1 MLSKNTSISS
11 QIIRLMAL
19 IAVVTGIVVFIIGLN
34 ARFYLT
40 EKEELQERDYL
51 ALKIKDELHVKNDVG
66 IIASVELAELEEL
79 HLALTNK
86 DRQSVHSIIKKMA
99 DSFKN
104 KTNYQ
109 GIRIHIVTP
118 DLKSFSHSWDAKKFG
133 DDLSMLSNYVNAK
146 NTKQIQSSW
155 AVQHSGFV
163 LATVV
168 PIITA
173 QGEFLGLVNLSQG
186 VGSISRDFEKEGIKF
201 IQLLDASTA
210 SNHPVLSKMEKVGE
224 YFMSNDKSFSDDVKK
239 FAKSLDLNELIKKEK
254 LFIGDYFAVALPVL
268 DNTGKRVGYNI
279 LGVPK
284 EKVEDKIFETLKIS
298 RSFIALI
305 IVIFIVTSLVI
316 YAGLKRLI
324 VSPLRTLKEDISY
337 IAQHKDLQKP
347 LHVNCSNEVSLIAQ
361 ATSELLNSFAL
372 SLKEVKQ
379 SSFENI
385 ALSHELFA
393 TSSSIGEN
401 ALKESSLV
409 QDASSKGKGITNDLN
424 EAMHIMNQT
433 QSDIMEA
440 AKALEASHAKLASLV
455 GDIENTANEESEI
468 AHKLTELS
476 NQTNEVRGILG
487 VIADI
492 ADQTNLLALNAAIE
506 AARAGEHGRGF
517 AVVADEVRKL
527 AERTQ
532 KSLGEINVTINVI
545 VQGISNSA
553 DSMNQN
559 AASMQELVEDS
570 QEVQK
575 AINGVAH
582 TMENANQTNQSMV
595 KISSANTKQT
605 QSILQAIEEIHKL
618 SSENTRSVEEIAQA
632 SKYLTGRAEALGNT
646 IDRFKL

>member
-1 MLSKNTSISS
+1 MFSKSTTISS
-11 QIIRLMAL
+11 QIIRLMAVV
-19 IAVVTGIVVFIIGLN
+19 AVITGIIVLVIGLN
-34 ARFYLT
+34 ARSYLT
-40 EKEELQERDYL
+40 AKEENQERDYL
-51 ALKIKDELHVKNDVG
+51 AMKIKDELHVKNDVG

-79 HLALTNK
+79 HLALINK
-86 DRQSVHSIIKKMA
+86 DRQSVHSLIKKMA
-99 DSFKN
+99 NSFKN

-109 GIRIHIVTP
+109 GIRIHIVSP
-118 DLKSFSHSWDAKKFG
+118 DLKSFSRSWDAQKFG
-133 DDLSMLSNYVNAK
+133 DDVSMFSNYVTAK

-168 PIITA
+168 PIITT

-186 VGSISRDFEKEGIKF
+186 VGSISRDFEKEGVKF
-201 IQLLDASTA
+201 IQLLDAPIA
-210 SNHPVLSKMEKVGE
+210 SSHPVLSKMEKVSE
-224 YFMSNDKSFSDDVKK
+224 YYMSNDKWFSDEVKK
-239 FAKSLDLNELIKKEK
+239 FAKSLDLTQLIKEER
-254 LFIGDYFAVALPVL
+254 LFMGEYFAVALPVL
-268 DNTGKRVGYNI
+268 DDTGKRVGYNI
-279 LGVPK
+279 LGVSK

-305 IVIFIVTSLVI
+305 VVIFIVTVVVI
-316 YAGLKRLI
+316 FIGLKRLI
-324 VSPLRTLKEDISY
+324 VSPLRSLKNDISY
-337 IAQHKDLQKP
+337 IAQHKDLQKT
-347 LHVNCSNEVSLIAQ
+347 LHVDCSNEVSLIAQ
-361 ATSELLNSFAL
+361 ASSELLHSFAT

-379 SSFENI
+379 SSYENI

-401 ALKESSLV
+401 AIKESELV
-409 QDASSKGKGITNDLN
+409 ENASSKGKFVTNELN
-424 EAMHIMNQT
+424 QAMVIMNQT
-433 QSDIMEA
+433 QMDIMEA
-440 AKALEASHAKLASLV
+440 AKALEASHSKLSSLV

-559 AASMQELVEDS
+559 ARSMQELVEDS

-575 AINGVAH
+575 AISHVSS

-595 KISSANTKQT
+595 KISHSNTQQT
-605 QSILQAIEEIHKL
+605 HSILEAIEEIHTL
-618 SSENTRSVEEIAQA
+618 SSENARSVEEIAQA
-632 SKYLTGRAEALGNT
+632 SKDLTQRAEDLGHT
-646 IDRFKL
+646 IDSFKI